1 MESRYIKD
9 FTIAL
14 VFLMMIAFGIR
25 GYFLYNQSLEFPDQP
40 DRDKGISTEL
50 KKEIQDIEQSIQDR
64 KDFAFTVV
72 KDPLEQNLIVK
83 TIIDIEKQ
91 WKKEVEATIRLTGTY
106 LVSGEKIATIEYQ
119 GVREDYRVGDL
130 FEGRKIVDIQK
141 GKILYER
148 GGVQGSLEL
157 APIPEKPKALK
168 KEAILTEQEW

>member
-1 MESRYIKD
+1 MEGRYIKD

-14 VFLMMIAFGIR
+14 IFLMMIAFGIR
-25 GYFLYNQSLEFPDQP
+25 GYFLYNQSLEFPDEP
-40 DRDKGISTEL
+40 DRNKGISSDL
-50 KKEIQDIEQSIQDR
+50 KKEIEDIEQSIQDR

-106 LVSGEKIATIEYQ
+106 LVDNEKIATIEYQ
-119 GVREDYRVGDL
+119 GVRNDYRVGDL

-148 GGVQGSLEL
+148 GGQQHTLEL
-157 APIPEKPKALK
+157 SPIPEKPKALIK
-168 KEAILTEQEW
+168 DEIVTEQEW